1 MISKAEIGE
10 PVTGNKCPSQKAVGR
25 ARRYGRTFGELHS
38 GSRGKKADGSHRYM
52 AKALSVP
59 DEWPIFLGNR
69 GGTANFS
76 SSWFIQE
83 DYFYLAKGRKK

>member
-10 PVTGNKCPSQKAVGR
+10 PVTGNKCPSQKAVGC

-59 DEWPIFLGNR
+59 DEWPVFSGNR
-69 GGTANFS
+69 GGTANF
-76 SSWFIQE
+76 FVLLV
-83 DYFYLAKGRKK
+83 YPRGLFLFRKGREK